1 MTLSGAGSRYVGC
14 FSTEEAAARAHDRA
28 AIAACGHGE
37 AVLNFPAAE
46 YRAEWAALEALGL
59 ERALQH
65 VKETPSRSARPS
77 GSSPASEAPPA
88 DEGGEGGE
96 PASR

>member
-65 VKETPSRSARPS
+65 VKETPSRSAGPS

-88 DEGGEGGE
+88 DEGEGGGE
-96 PASR
+96 PAAR